1 MRIGHTSVVDFLSRL
16 VMSLAGF
23 IATIVLTRTL
33 GRSEYGT
40 YVIVLSVLA
49 WMSIASQAGLRQAI
63 LKRISE
69 SNEGNYVVSGAIVQL
84 VLYTAVA
91 GMLWI
96 GRSYLNSFMGVEATW
111 ILILMLGVRLGL
123 EFVRTVLEGQHMVH
137 LSSLLSPVEWIGRSS
152 LQVVLVLSGFGIA
165 GAFAGYIAGAVF
177 GTAIGVLFI
186 SVPSTSP
193 SFRDFSRLKD
203 FARYSWLGSIKGRTF
218 QSMDTIILA
227 FFVSNSLIA
236 VYEVAWNLASV
247 LALFGFSITRTLFPE
262 MSKIASSGEARTE
275 ISDLLQVSLSYSGL
289 FIIPGIV
296 GSALVG
302 DVVLTIY
309 GSGFSTGYQ
318 ILMMLTFAQLLYV
331 YMKQFESTIDA
342 VDRPDLTFGINLLF
356 VVTNLIL
363 NILLTWQYGWYGAAI
378 ATITSAGVGLLLS
391 YHYASSVVLVSVPYI
406 EIAKQWFAALS
417 MAVVVVL
424 GRFLFGE
431 ELTTIVVLVGVG
443 ATVYFS
449 ILLTISIEF
458 RATVKANSPI

>member
-1 MRIGHTSVVDFLSRL
+1 MVDFLSRL

-23 IATIVLTRTL
+23 VATIVLTRTL
-33 GRSEYGT
+33 GRSDYGT

-49 WMSIASQAGLRQAI
+49 WMTIASQAGLRQAI

-69 SNEGNYVVSGAIVQL
+69 SNEGNYVVSGAISQL

-91 GMLWI
+91 TILWI
-96 GRSYLNSFMGVEATW
+96 GRPYLNSFMGVEATW
-111 ILILMLGVRLGL
+111 VLILMLGVRLGL

-137 LSSLLSPVEWIGRSS
+137 LSSLLSPAEWIGRSS
-152 LQVVLVLSGFGIA
+152 LQIILVLSGFGIA
-165 GAFAGYIAGAVF
+165 GAFAGYIAGAIF
-177 GTAIGVLFI
+177 ATAIGILYI
-186 SVPSTSP
+186 SLPRTSP
-193 SFRDFSRLKD
+193 SVRDFSRLKA

-247 LALFGFSITRTLFPE
+247 LAIFGFSITRTLFPE
-262 MSKIASSGEARTE
+262 MSKIASMEESKSE
-275 ISDLLQVSLSYSGL
+275 ISNLLQLSLSYSGL

-302 DVVLTIY
+302 DIVLTIY

-331 YMKQFESTIDA
+331 YMRQFESTIDA
-342 VDRPDLTFGINLLF
+342 VDRPDLTFGINLVF
-356 VVTNLIL
+356 VATNLLL
-363 NILLTWQYGWYGAAI
+363 NILLTWRYGWYGAAI
-378 ATITSAGVGLLLS
+378 ATITSAGVGLLIS
-391 YHYASSVVLVSVPYI
+391 YYYASNVVLVSVPFI

-431 ELTTIVVLVGVG
+431 ELTTIVILVVVG